1 MPLGHYKTADPFDN
15 HPLFKTE
22 EQARLEETMDGE
34 ESAATA
40 EHPVLA
46 WPGEETAE
54 QAASRARGRPLGPQ
68 PRLRLGRLARK
79 VRLSGSDA
87 GRLKM
92 KRVLLGFGLA
102 AGIAYALREWFAAP
116 QPQPSW
122 DETDNDPEDLSQDL
136 AQRAREAEGAQA
148 TEETSAG

>member
-1 MPLGHYKTADPFDN
+1 
-15 HPLFKTE
+15 
-22 EQARLEETMDGE
+22 
-34 ESAATA
+34 
-40 EHPVLA
+40 
-46 WPGEETAE
+46 
-54 QAASRARGRPLGPQ
+54 
-68 PRLRLGRLARK
+68 
-79 VRLSGSDA
+79 
-87 GRLKM
+87 M

-122 DETDNDPEDLSQDL
+122 DETDNDPEDLSRDL